1 MKNNKT
7 NTSTNHSKDD
17 KSISEH
23 FAEPQKLNEEEKEKL
38 QVKDGQNNHHVDERG
53 GF

>member
-1 MKNNKT
+1 MKNNET
-7 NTSTNHSKDD
+7 NTSNNNSKENS
-17 KSISEH
+17 SISEN
-23 FAEPQKLNEEEKEKL
+23 FTEPQKLSDEEKEKL